1 MDSTDL
7 FDNQNIREVRR
18 GRKESHVW
26 DHYFKEPLGSGHYT
40 ARCHYCNQNWSRGKP
55 EILKSHLALYCKDV
69 PLYIK
74 TEYMEMLAVGTT
86 STMNRKQKT
95 DSDSSAE
102 LTADR
107 KDKIDQ
113 ALIRFFI
120 CCGIPFSTVG
130 HPYFIDF
137 VQSLCFAY
145 GPPKR
150 TTLST
155 TFLNHETAIILNKI
169 KEELKY
175 EKNLTLAVDG
185 WCDPLGRSI
194 YAFII
199 ITPSANLQ
207 KDIIQTLTEGGGL
220 KTSVKTRWS
229 TAWTCCDSIIRL
241 ENNLKNVLETQ
252 TEIFI
257 NAIAIKN
264 LLRNRQFFQDVEQLH
279 TILAPAKK
287 AIQAVEA
294 NSSNMASIFLQLIQ
308 MAVEIKKISN
318 YFDPNFKKN
327 CINIFNKRWAQ
338 FDTDTY
344 LVAFFLH
351 PRYRDKKFQDSTFR
365 QMALTAMKIWSK
377 FGSDKRSCK
386 ILLSQLRSYGDNEPP
401 YDMEYTDEYDTPE
414 LWWSTCRQP
423 NNYIQKLA
431 LKLFAITP
439 HQAACERAFSVLN
452 WMIGKRR
459 TRLDIDRL
467 QSMAQMHSYY
477 ITNAK
482 SELKFSS
489 SDLSENELETALQ
502 EITTAMINNDDIF
515 IDDDDIVLDDESID
529 LNDDDANTN
538 DLIMEN
544 IMNLDS
550 FNEQNDDNSNS
561 NISDQQPDES
571 INYEDSNIDFEAIF
585 DEESE
590 TD

>member
-7 FDNQNIREVRR
+7 FDNQNIREVRK

-26 DHYFKEPLGSGHYT
+26 DHYFKEPLDSGHYT

-95 DSDSSAE
+95 DSDSLAE
-102 LTADR
+102 LTVDR

-155 TFLNHETAIILNKI
+155 TFLNHETAIVLNKI

-199 ITPSANLQ
+199 ITPSKRQYIHTL
-207 KDIIQTLTEGGGL
+207 KDTSMDSHTGTFNATEIEKVLT
-220 KTSVKTRWS
+220 
-229 TAWTCCDSIIRL
+229 SIGP
-241 ENNLKNVLETQ
+241 EKFAAVVLETQ

-351 PRYRDKKFQDSTFR
+351 PRYRDKKFQDSTFH

-561 NISDQQPDES
+561 NILDQQPDES

>member
-26 DHYFKEPLGSGHYT
+26 DHYFKEPLGSEHYT

-102 LTADR
+102 LTVDR

-199 ITPSANLQ
+199 ITPSKRQYIHTLKDTSMDSHTGTFNATEIEKVLTSIGLEKFAAVVSDAESAMQMARRLITEKYTHILSIRCMAHHLNLVSSDIIKLDFARNTLKKCQSIITFFKTSYRAGANLQ

-220 KTSVKTRWS
+220 KTSVF
-229 TAWTCCDSIIRL
+229 
-241 ENNLKNVLETQ
+241 ETQ

-365 QMALTAMKIWSK
+365 QMALTAIKIW
-377 FGSDKRSCK
+377 
-386 ILLSQLRSYGDNEPP
+386 
-401 YDMEYTDEYDTPE
+401 
-414 LWWSTCRQP
+414 
-423 NNYIQKLA
+423 
-431 LKLFAITP
+431 
-439 HQAACERAFSVLN
+439 
-452 WMIGKRR
+452 
-459 TRLDIDRL
+459 LDIDRL